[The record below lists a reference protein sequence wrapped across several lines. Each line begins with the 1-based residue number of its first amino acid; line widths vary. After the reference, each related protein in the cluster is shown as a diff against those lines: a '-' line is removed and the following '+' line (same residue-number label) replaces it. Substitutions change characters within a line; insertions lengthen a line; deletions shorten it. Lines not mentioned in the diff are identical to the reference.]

1 LDNTKRLFVA
11 SFVTLI
17 VAGIGFAIR
26 GAILGDLGT
35 QFGFTKTDLG
45 TITGGGLVGFGLVI
59 LLASAI
65 ADRVGYGK
73 LLAVAFGL
81 HITSVIVTISATP
94 IYGDGSGGNANAYW
108 ALYIGMFMFAI
119 GNGIVEAVINPLTA
133 TLYPEER
140 THYLNVL
147 HAGWPA
153 GLIIGGV
160 LAFAFASSDAALAQ
174 VRWEILIGLYMIPTL
189 IYGTM
194 LYRAHF
200 PVSDTAVA
208 GVSVKSMLKEFA
220 APVLLFLLLL
230 HAMVGYVELGTDS
243 WIVNIM
249 QNVIQGQA
257 FLLFIYTSALMF
269 VLRFF
274 AGPIVHRINP
284 LGLLFASSMVATAGL
299 LMLGSS
305 ATGITIIVAATVY
318 GAGKTFFWP
327 TMLGVVSEQFPR
339 GGALTLGAVGGIGML
354 SAGLLGGPGIGYKQ
368 DYFATQYLQEQH
380 PALYEVYKAPSERG
394 FLMFP
399 RITGLDG
406 AKVGAVLEAS
416 SGSLTTVENE
426 YKGALIRASAH
437 GGQMALK
444 WTALVPLMMTLGF
457 LGLIVYF
464 RSRGGYSAVSINKD
478 GSGLSTR

>member
-1 LDNTKRLFVA
+1 MDNRKRLFVA

-26 GAILGDLGT
+26 GAILSDWAT

-59 LLASAI
+59 LAASAI
-65 ADRVGYGK
+65 ADRVGYGR
-73 LLAVAFGL
+73 LLMVAFGL
-81 HITSVIVTISATP
+81 HIASVFVTISATP
-94 IYGDGSGGNANAYW
+94 LFGDGSGGNSSAYW
-108 ALYIGMFMFAI
+108 ALYLGTFMFAI
-119 GNGIVEAVINPLTA
+119 ANGIVEAVINPLTA
-133 TLYPEER
+133 TLYPKER

-147 HAGWPA
+147 HAGWPG
-153 GLIIGGV
+153 GLILGGL
-160 LAFAFASSDAALAQ
+160 LAYAFASSNAAVSH
-174 VRWEILIGLYMIPTL
+174 VRWEMLIGLYLIPTL
-189 IYGTM
+189 IYGVM
-194 LYRAHF
+194 LFRAKF
-200 PVSDTAVA
+200 PVSDAAAA
-208 GVSVKSMLKEFA
+208 GISMARMMKELA
-220 APVLLFLLLL
+220 APLMLFLLVM

-284 LGLLFASSMVATAGL
+284 LGLLFVSAGL
-299 LMLGSS
+299 ATGGLYMLGSS
-305 ATGITIIVAATVY
+305 ATGFAIIVAATVY

-339 GGALTLGAVGGIGML
+339 GGALTLGAVGAIGML

-368 DYFATQYLQEQH
+368 DYFASEYLQQQH
-380 PALYEVYKAPSERG
+380 PALYEEFSAPGERG
-394 FLMFP
+394 FLFFP
-399 RITGLDG
+399 EITGLDG
-406 AKVGAVLEAS
+406 AKVGGVIEADPS
-416 SGSLTTVENE
+416 ALSPVDTE
-426 YKGALIRASAH
+426 YRGALVRASTY

-444 WTALVPLMMTLGF
+444 WTALVPLMMVFGYL
-457 LGLIVYF
+457 LLILYF
-464 RSRGGYSAVSINKD
+464 RSRGGYKPVSINE
-478 GSGLSTR
+478 G

>member
-1 LDNTKRLFVA
+1 MNNTRRLFLA

-17 VAGIGFAIR
+17 VAGVGFAIR
-26 GAILGDLGT
+26 GAILGDWAT
-35 QFGFTKTDLG
+35 QFGFTKTELG

-59 LLASAI
+59 LAASAV

-73 LLAVAFGL
+73 LLGVAFGL
-81 HITSVIVTISATP
+81 HLVSAFVTVSATP
-94 IYGDGSGGNANAYW
+94 LFGDGSGGNETAYW
-108 ALYIGMFMFAI
+108 ALYVGTLLFAI

-133 TLYPEER
+133 NLYPEER

-147 HAGWPA
+147 HAGWPG
-153 GLIIGGV
+153 GLILGGV
-160 LAFAFASSDAALAQ
+160 IAYAFASSNAAFVQ
-174 VRWEILIGLYMIPTL
+174 VRWETLTLLYLVPTL
-189 IYGTM
+189 VYGAM

-200 PVSDTAVA
+200 PVSEVVAA
-208 GVSVKSMLKEFA
+208 GVSLKDMLREFA
-220 APVLLFLLLL
+220 APVFIVLLAL

-284 LGLLFASSMVATAGL
+284 LGLLFASSILATLGL
-299 LMLGSS
+299 FALGSS
-305 ATGITIIVAATVY
+305 ATGWAILLAATVY

-327 TMLGVVSEQFPR
+327 TMLGVVSDRFPR

-368 DYFATQYLQEQH
+368 DYFASQYLEERH
-380 PALYEVYKAPSERG
+380 PAVYSEYQAPSERG
-394 FLMFP
+394 FLFLP
-399 RITGLDG
+399 EIRGLDG
-406 AKVGAVLEAS
+406 AKVGNVLEAEPGALS
-416 SGSLTTVENE
+416 VVENE
-426 YKGALIRASAH
+426 YRGALQRASTY

-444 WTALVPLMMTLGF
+444 WTALAPLMMAFGY
-457 LGLIVYF
+457 LGLIFYF
-464 RSRGGYSAVSINKD
+464 RAIGGYRAVSITED
-478 GSGLSTR
+478 

>member
-1 LDNTKRLFVA
+1 MDNTRRLFVA

-17 VAGIGFAIR
+17 VAGVGFAIR
-26 GAILGDLGT
+26 GAILGDWAT

-59 LLASAI
+59 LAASAI
-65 ADRVGYGK
+65 ADRVGYGR

-81 HITSVIVTISATP
+81 HVASAFVTISATP
-94 IYGDGSGGNANAYW
+94 LFGDGSGGNGSAYW
-108 ALYIGMFMFAI
+108 ALYVGTFLFAI

-133 TLYPEER
+133 SLYPKER

-147 HAGWPA
+147 HAGWPG
-153 GLIIGGV
+153 GLILGGV
-160 LAFAFASSDAALAQ
+160 VAYAFASANASVSQ
-174 VRWEILIGLYMIPTL
+174 VRWEILIALYLVPTL
-189 IYGTM
+189 LYGVM
-194 LYRAHF
+194 LYRARF
-200 PVSDTAVA
+200 PVSDAAAA
-208 GVSVKSMLKEFA
+208 GVSVKAMLREFA
-220 APVLLFLLLL
+220 APLLLSLLAL

-284 LGLLFASSMVATAGL
+284 LGLLFTSSLLAMAGL
-299 LMLGSS
+299 VMLGSS
-305 ATGITIIVAATVY
+305 ATGWAIIAAATVY

-327 TMLGVVSEQFPR
+327 TMLGVVSERFPR

-368 DYFATQYLQEQH
+368 DYFASQYLQERH
-380 PALYEVYKAPSERG
+380 AAVYQEYQASSERG
-394 FLMFP
+394 FLFLP
-399 RITGLDG
+399 EIRGLDG
-406 AKVGAVLEAS
+406 AKVGAVLEAEP
-416 SGSLTTVENE
+416 GSLTAVENE
-426 YKGALIRASAH
+426 YRGALQRASTY

-444 WTALVPLMMTLGF
+444 WTALVPLMMALGY
-457 LGLIVYF
+457 LGLILYF
-464 RSRGGYSAVSINKD
+464 RARGGYRAVSITD
-478 GSGLSTR
+478 E

>member
-1 LDNTKRLFVA
+1 MDNRKRLFVA

-17 VAGIGFAIR
+17 VAGVGFAIR
-26 GAILGDLGT
+26 GAILGDWAT
-35 QFGFTKTDLG
+35 EFGFTKTDLG

-59 LLASAI
+59 LAASAI
-65 ADRVGYGK
+65 ADRVGYGR
-73 LLAVAFGL
+73 LLMVAFGL
-81 HITSVIVTISATP
+81 HIASVFATVSATP
-94 IYGDGSGGNANAYW
+94 LFGDGSGGSAPAYW
-108 ALYIGMFMFAI
+108 ALYIGTFLFAI
-119 GNGIVEAVINPLTA
+119 ANGIVEAVINPLTA

-147 HAGWPA
+147 HAGWPG
-153 GLIIGGV
+153 GLILGGL
-160 LAFAFASSDAALAQ
+160 LAYAFASSNAALAH
-174 VRWEILIGLYMIPTL
+174 VRWELLISLYLIPTL
-189 IYGTM
+189 IYGVM
-194 LYRAHF
+194 LFRATF
-200 PVSDTAVA
+200 PVSDAAAA
-208 GVSVKSMLKEFA
+208 GLSMARMMKELA
-220 APVLLFLLLL
+220 APLMLFLLVL

-284 LGLLFASSMVATAGL
+284 LGLLFVSAGLATAGL
-299 LMLGSS
+299 YMLGSS
-305 ATGITIIVAATVY
+305 ATGLAIIVAATVY

-368 DYFATQYLQEQH
+368 DYFASEYLQQQH
-380 PALYEVYKAPSERG
+380 PALYEEYRAPSERD
-394 FLMFP
+394 FLFLP
-399 RITGLDG
+399 PITGLDG
-406 AKVGAVLEAS
+406 AKVGAIIEADPS
-416 SGSLTTVENE
+416 TLNTVDTE
-426 YKGALIRASAH
+426 YRGALVRATTH

-444 WTALVPLMMTLGF
+444 WTALVPLMMALGY
-457 LGLIVYF
+457 LALILYF
-464 RSRGGYSAVSINKD
+464 RSRGGYRPVSID
-478 GSGLSTR
+478 AS

>member
-1 LDNTKRLFVA
+1 MDNTKRLFVA

-26 GAILGDLGT
+26 GAILGDWGT

-189 IYGTM
+189 I
-194 LYRAHF
+194 
-200 PVSDTAVA
+200 
-208 GVSVKSMLKEFA
+208 
-220 APVLLFLLLL
+220 
-230 HAMVGYVELGTDS
+230 
-243 WIVNIM
+243 
-249 QNVIQGQA
+249 
-257 FLLFIYTSALMF
+257 
-269 VLRFF
+269 
-274 AGPIVHRINP
+274 
-284 LGLLFASSMVATAGL
+284 
-299 LMLGSS
+299 
-305 ATGITIIVAATVY
+305 
-318 GAGKTFFWP
+318 
-327 TMLGVVSEQFPR
+327 
-339 GGALTLGAVGGIGML
+339 
-354 SAGLLGGPGIGYKQ
+354 
-368 DYFATQYLQEQH
+368 
-380 PALYEVYKAPSERG
+380 
-394 FLMFP
+394 
-399 RITGLDG
+399 
-406 AKVGAVLEAS
+406 
-416 SGSLTTVENE
+416 
-426 YKGALIRASAH
+426 
-437 GGQMALK
+437 
-444 WTALVPLMMTLGF
+444 
-457 LGLIVYF
+457 
-464 RSRGGYSAVSINKD
+464 
-478 GSGLSTR
+478 

>member
-1 LDNTKRLFVA
+1 MNNTRRLFVA

-26 GAILGDLGT
+26 GAILGDWAT

-59 LLASAI
+59 LAASAI
-65 ADRVGYGK
+65 ADRVGYSK

-81 HITSVIVTISATP
+81 HLASVFVTISATP
-94 IYGDGSGGNANAYW
+94 LFGDGRGGNGSAYW
-108 ALYIGMFMFAI
+108 ALYIGTFMFAI
-119 GNGIVEAVINPLTA
+119 ANGIVEAVINPLTA
-133 TLYPEER
+133 NLYPKER

-147 HAGWPA
+147 HAGWPG
-153 GLIIGGV
+153 GLILGGV
-160 LAFAFASSDAALAQ
+160 VAYAFASVNAA
-174 VRWEILIGLYMIPTL
+174 VSHVHWEILIGLYLIPTL
-189 IYGTM
+189 LYGVM
-194 LYRAHF
+194 LYRARF
-200 PVSDTAVA
+200 PVSEAAAA
-208 GVSVKSMLKEFA
+208 GVSVKAMVRQFA
-220 APVLLFLLLL
+220 APVFLVLLVL

-284 LGLLFASSMVATAGL
+284 LGLLFASSLLAAAGL

-305 ATGITIIVAATVY
+305 ATGLAIIAAATVY

-327 TMLGVVSEQFPR
+327 TMLGVVSERFPR
-339 GGALTLGAVGGIGML
+339 GGALTLGAVGAIGML

-368 DYFATQYLQEQH
+368 DYFASQYLQEH
-380 PALYEVYKAPSERG
+380 HATVYQQYQAPRERG
-394 FLMFP
+394 FLFLP
-399 RITGLDG
+399 KIHGLDG
-406 AKVGAVLEAS
+406 AKVGAVFEAEPA
-416 SGSLTTVENE
+416 SLTAVESE
-426 YKGALIRASAH
+426 DRGALQRASTY

-444 WTALVPLMMTLGF
+444 WTALVPLLMALGY
-457 LGLIVYF
+457 LGLILYF
-464 RSRGGYSAVSINKD
+464 RARGGYRAVSLTED
-478 GSGLSTR
+478 